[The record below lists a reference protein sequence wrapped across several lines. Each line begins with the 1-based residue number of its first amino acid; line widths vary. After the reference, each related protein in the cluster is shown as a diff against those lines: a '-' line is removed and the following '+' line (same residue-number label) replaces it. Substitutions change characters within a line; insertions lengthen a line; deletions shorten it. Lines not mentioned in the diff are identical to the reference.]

1 MNYLRT
7 LMRYKAWVNELVFA
21 AAAKLREGELT
32 APRKIIFGSLLR
44 TRMGHANQPQTK
56 QMDSPQRIAWIV
68 VRRPPNQNR

>member
-1 MNYLRT
+1 VNYLRT

-44 TRMGHANQPQTK
+44 TLNPAVANVTI
-56 QMDSPQRIAWIV
+56 MAAAR
-68 VRRPPNQNR
+68 